1 VSAADHVRRTV
12 RERPDAIFLIEPA
25 RDISLTY
32 EQTWKAS
39 GRLAARLREMGVGQG
54 DRVAIALP
62 NGGELACA
70 YLACSAIGALAV
82 PLDVKAHE
90 SSIAHI
96 VGSTTPK
103 VIITGDETDSSFT
116 ALEVSNAPSIC
127 ITLSPAN
134 ASPEAQDITG
144 GADSGLEPF
153 PHGSDDKPWSVTHTS
168 GTTSAPKGVVH
179 SARTLLGN
187 ALAFEDLVKAG
198 PDSRFIDLF
207 QMSYMA
213 GFLNSMLCPLVAGGS
228 VVIEPAFGPMS
239 GLRFWSGVK
248 VNGVTHMW
256 LSPTMIRMV
265 QSLDRDPNTAEFVR
279 TQVKGVYACTA
290 PLAAED
296 KQAFESWYGV
306 PVRQSYGTSEQLILT
321 LNDVDGA
328 DSGVGKPLD
337 GVDFELRDDDGVT
350 IDAGSEGE
358 IFLRTQYEQLGYY
371 GPEYVPDGEE
381 RFTRWIK
388 TGDVGE
394 VTADGALF
402 ITGRKKDLII
412 KGGANISPEAV
423 ESVALSEDSVA
434 ECAAVGIPDATYGE
448 VVGLAVLLQ
457 DGVTLAEAK
466 PVLAE
471 LFRAGLSANQRPTYL
486 MQFDELPRTS
496 NGKVLRRDVKSIFSE
511 RLSEAETL
519 R

>member
-32 EQTWKAS
+32 EQTWTAS
-39 GRLAARLREMGVGQG
+39 GRLAARLRERGVVEG

-70 YLACSAIGALAV
+70 YFACSAIGALAI
-82 PLDVKAHE
+82 PLDMKAHE

-96 VGSTTPK
+96 VGSTTPS
-103 VIITGDETDSSFT
+103 VLVTGDETDSSFT
-116 ALEVSNAPSIC
+116 SLELTNTPSIC
-127 ITLSPAN
+127 ITLTPAD
-134 ASPEAQDITG
+134 ASPEALNITSG
-144 GADSGLEPF
+144 PDSGLEPF
-153 PHGSDDKPWSVTHTS
+153 LHGFEDKPWSVTHTS

-179 SARTLLGN
+179 SAQTLLGN
-187 ALAFEDLVKAG
+187 ALAFEERVEAG

-213 GFLNSMLCPLVAGGS
+213 GFLNSMLCPLVSGGS

-239 GLRFWSGVK
+239 ALRFWPNVMA
-248 VNGVTHMW
+248 NGVTHMW

-265 QSLDRDPNTAEFVR
+265 QSLDRDPKTAEFVR

-296 KQAFESWYGV
+296 KQAFESRYGV

-321 LNDVDGA
+321 LNDVDG
-328 DSGVGKPLD
+328 SGSSVGKPLV
-337 GVDFELRDDDGVT
+337 GVDFDFRDDDGLTV
-350 IDAGSEGE
+350 DEGSEGE

-371 GPEYVPDGEE
+371 VPNYSPDGEE
-381 RFTRWIK
+381 RFTRWIE
-388 TGDVGE
+388 TGDVGK
-394 VTADGALF
+394 VTSDGALF

-423 ESVALSEDSVA
+423 ETVALSEASVA

-457 DGVTLAEAK
+457 DGVTLAETK
-466 PVLAE
+466 PMLAE

-486 MQFDELPRTS
+486 MQFAELPRTS
-496 NGKVLRRDVKSIFSE
+496 NGKILRRDVKTTFSK
-511 RLSEAETL
+511 RISEAETL